1 MATPLTQFQMK
12 RVQRRKS
19 SDIENLFKQYQ
30 QQINAI
36 TGEYESSYGTYK
48 KEVSKSMAPYE
59 SAVSQYSTDFSKYET
74 DLASYRSGL
83 SAYQEKLAKAIE
95 SPTAEVPTSDYAI
108 QQRRGGTLVS
118 IGGNLYNTSAN
129 ANELP
134 EGYTFEGG
142 KLYKTVDPGKFEGT
156 APSAPEVPT
165 APTIPEF
172 DSTQFEEKK
181 KLAETTFKREVGER
195 KSAKLGAVSKRGAR
209 SLLSGA
215 TA

>member
-1 MATPLTQFQMK
+1 MATPLTKFQMK
-12 RVQRRKS
+12 RVQRRKT

-48 KEVSKSMAPYE
+48 QEVAKTMAPYE
-59 SAVSQYSTDFSKYET
+59 SAASQYGTDFSKYET

-95 SPTAEVPTSDYAI
+95 NPLTEVPGEHPLV
-108 QQRRGGTLVS
+108 RGKGVLIDGQYYKTND
-118 IGGNLYNTSAN
+118 I
-129 ANELP
+129 P
-134 EGYTFEGG
+134 ESYTYEGG
-142 KLYKTVDPGKFEGT
+142 KLYKATDPGKFEGK
-156 APSAPEVPT
+156 APSAPEAPT
-165 APTIPEF
+165 APTIPDF

-195 KSAKLGAVSKRGAR
+195 KSAKMGAVSKRGAR
-209 SLLSGA
+209 SLLSGV